1 MRSSWAGLGGN
12 RPRLAVRFLYFIYFD
27 ITARRRYVSRNARK
41 QLVGKQRENN
51 DRRELARK
59 LREFEQAFR
68 REQYARQGAA
78 R

>member
-1 MRSSWAGLGGN
+1 M
-12 RPRLAVRFLYFIYFD
+12 
-27 ITARRRYVSRNARK
+27 SRNARK

-59 LREFEQAFR
+59 LREFEETFR
-68 REQYARQGAA
+68 REQSARRQGAA